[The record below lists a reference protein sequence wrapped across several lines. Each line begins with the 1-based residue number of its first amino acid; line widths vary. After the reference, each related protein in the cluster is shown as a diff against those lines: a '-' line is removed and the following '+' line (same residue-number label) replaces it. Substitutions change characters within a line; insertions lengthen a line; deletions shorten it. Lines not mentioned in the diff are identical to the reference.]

1 MKRILY
7 TICIGSLAVALTT
20 RAANDEDN
28 RPRKGKASA
37 KQSSAQKTSKATNR
51 TIHNSGQVKTSQ
63 RNFNT
68 APVRQHNRNVAA
80 QTNSS
85 AVAHRNTVH
94 TNRAHSVRNESVQN
108 TNKVRA
114 HNDVTVNR
122 EGNLRVNRGGN
133 VAVNRERNLSVN
145 RERNITTNRVRNVT
159 VNNNWR
165 GERFSGRQYAAFR
178 NYHREWHD
186 RGWWSSHYPQIT
198 FVFGAPYYWNSGYW
212 YPAWGYNP
220 GYNYSY
226 DGPIYGYNNLRPDQ
240 VVVNV
245 QAQLQRE
252 GYYDGPI
259 DGVIGPMTRQAIAAF
274 QDDHGLAVTAAVD
287 EPTLATLGLV

>member
-1 MKRILY
+1 MK
-7 TICIGSLAVALTT
+7 G
-20 RAANDEDN
+20 
-28 RPRKGKASA
+28 
-37 KQSSAQKTSKATNR
+37 
-51 TIHNSGQVKTSQ
+51 Q
-63 RNFNT
+63 RNVTNER
-68 APVRQHNRNVAA
+68 VRQRTNVTPRTTSNAVIRENNVRNNRV
-80 QTNSS
+80 QTP
-85 AVAHRNTVH
+85 RD
-94 TNRAHSVRNESVQN
+94 RSVRN
-108 TNKVRA
+108 TNQVRA
-114 HNDVTVNR
+114 RNDLT
-122 EGNLRVNRGGN
+122 VNRGGN
-133 VAVNRERNLSVN
+133 VAVNRQRNVSVN

-186 RGWWSSHYPQIT
+186 RGWWSSHYPRIT

-220 GYNYSY
+220 GYYYPY
-226 DGPIYGYNNLRPDQ
+226 DGPIYGYNNLPPDQ

-245 QAQLQRE
+245 QSQLQRE

>member
-7 TICIGSLAVALTT
+7 SICIGSVALALTAQGAT
-20 RAANDEDN
+20 NNDEPN
-28 RPRKGKASA
+28 TKRGKARKAQTVQKGKAAAASPTVSHSRQM
-37 KQSSAQKTSKATNR
+37 K
-51 TIHNSGQVKTSQ
+51 GQ
-63 RNFNT
+63 RNVTNER
-68 APVRQHNRNVAA
+68 VRQRTNVTPRTTSNAVIRENNVRNNRV
-80 QTNSS
+80 QTP
-85 AVAHRNTVH
+85 RD
-94 TNRAHSVRNESVQN
+94 RSVRN
-108 TNKVRA
+108 TNQVRA
-114 HNDVTVNR
+114 RNDLTVNR
-122 EGNLRVNRGGN
+122 ERNARVNRGGN
-133 VAVNRERNLSVN
+133 VAVNRQRNVSVN

-178 NYHREWHD
+178 NYRREWHD
-186 RGWWSSHYPQIT
+186 RGWWGSHYPRIT

-220 GYNYSY
+220 GYYYPY

-240 VVVNV
+240 VVVKV

-287 EPTLATLGLV
+287 EPTLETLGLV